1 MKPLQ
6 DLGLS
11 SEDVQNAAKHKT
23 AGIYTCVCS
32 VSKSCCVAIPD
43 YLVTT
48 EPIHWSEASR
58 GESEQPAATAAPPPP
73 RSRSPTWKD
82 CEGPD
87 RCAGRWWRAPRLLGE
102 HPRSRW
108 GAERMRSGWNWK
120 CTWKSKVSF
129 YFPPNWID
137 VKCMNVLV
145 RNIIQIETAFH
156 SLIHLQNKGH
166 FPGGSCVFNSPFGS
180 PQFLFSSLAL
190 QRLLS
195 VICGNQKNK

>member
-1 MKPLQ
+1 MSKMLQ
-6 DLGLS
+6 STRRQVYIYVCVLCRSRVVLQYPTIS
-11 SEDVQNAAKHKT
+11 SQQSQSID
-23 AGIYTCVCS
+23 
-32 VSKSCCVAIPD
+32 PR
-43 YLVTT
+43 L
-48 EPIHWSEASR
+48 P
-58 GESEQPAATAAPPPP
+58 GERANNLLLLPPP

-137 VKCMNVLV
+137 VKCRNVLV

-195 VICGNQKNK
+195 VICGNQKKNKIKNALTDL

>member
-1 MKPLQ
+1 MCVFCVEVVLCCNTRLSRHNRANPLIR
-6 DLGLS
+6 GFPGR
-11 SEDVQNAAKHKT
+11 ERT
-23 AGIYTCVCS
+23 TCCCS
-32 VSKSCCVAIPD
+32 P
-43 YLVTT
+43 
-48 EPIHWSEASR
+48 PPH
-58 GESEQPAATAAPPPP
+58 PPP

-137 VKCMNVLV
+137 VKCMKVLV

-156 SLIHLQNKGH
+156 SVIHLQNKGH

-195 VICGNQKNK
+195 VICGNQKKIKIKNALTDL